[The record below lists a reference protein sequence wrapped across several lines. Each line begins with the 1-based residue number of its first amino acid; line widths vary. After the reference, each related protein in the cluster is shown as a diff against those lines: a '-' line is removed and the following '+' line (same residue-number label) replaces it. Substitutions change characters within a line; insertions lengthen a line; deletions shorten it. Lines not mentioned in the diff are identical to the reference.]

1 MTLDRYFGLAGKRAL
16 ITGGTSGI
24 GLAMAEAFREAG
36 AEVVA
41 CGSEAADNAIQ
52 CDVRDPVQLEAL
64 TRSTGPVDILVCNAG
79 IAGPFGPLADA
90 SEEEIDDIL
99 AVNLKQSLRLTR
111 LVAPAMAERGGG
123 SIILTASI
131 AGLRGNKAIGLYGIS
146 KAALM
151 QLARNLAIEWGPRNV
166 RANALA
172 PGLIETGWTKAI
184 LSDDAARER
193 RLGLTPLRRVGQP
206 WEVAAAALFLAS
218 PGGGFIT
225 GQTLVVD
232 GGTLITDGN

>member
-1 MTLDRYFGLAGKRAL
+1 MSLERYFGLAGKRAL
-16 ITGGTSGI
+16 VTGGTRGI
-24 GLAMAEAFREAG
+24 GLAIVEAFQTAG
-36 AEVVA
+36 AEVVV
-41 CGSEAADNAIQ
+41 AADDGGIR
-52 CDVRDPVQLEAL
+52 CDLRDPAQIEAL
-64 TRSTGPVDILVCNAG
+64 VRQSGPIDILVCNAG
-79 IAGPFGPLADA
+79 IAGPFGPSGDA
-90 SEEEIDDIL
+90 TDEEIDDVL

-111 LVAPAMAERGGG
+111 LIAPSMAERGGG
-123 SIILTASI
+123 SIILTASL
-131 AGLRGNKAIGLYGIS
+131 AGLRGNKSIGLYS
-146 KAALM
+146 VTKAALM
-151 QLARNLAIEWGPRNV
+151 QLARNLAVEWGPRNV

-184 LSDDAARER
+184 LSDPAASER

-206 WEVAAAALFLAS
+206 WEVAAAALFLAA

>member
-1 MTLDRYFGLAGKRAL
+1 MSLERYFGLAGKRAL
-16 ITGGTSGI
+16 ITGGTRGI
-24 GLAMAEAFREAG
+24 GLAIAEAFEAAG
-36 AEVVA
+36 ADVVV
-41 CGSEAADNAIQ
+41 GADDGGIR
-52 CDVRDPVQLEAL
+52 CDVRDPAQIEAL
-64 TRSTGPVDILVCNAG
+64 VRTAGPVDILVCNAG
-79 IAGPFGPLADA
+79 IAGPFGPSGEA
-90 SEEEIDDIL
+90 SEEQIDDML

-111 LVAPAMAERGGG
+111 LVAPAMADRGGG
-123 SIILTASI
+123 SIILTASL
-131 AGLRGNKAIGLYGIS
+131 AGLRGNKSIGLYGIT

-151 QLARNLAIEWGPRNV
+151 QLARNLAVEWGPRNV

-172 PGLIETGWTKAI
+172 PGLIETGWTAAI
-184 LSDDAARER
+184 LSDPAATER

-218 PGGGFIT
+218 PGGGFMT